1 MLCEINH
8 LFKIISDLFHVYLR
22 PVKVYAYGKEIY
34 KDWGSHFN
42 KLAHCKYIYIVQQKP
57 RP

>member
-1 MLCEINH
+1 MNH
-8 LFKIISDLFHVYLR
+8 LYYCIGDLFYVYLH

-34 KDWGSHFN
+34 KDWNSHFDE
-42 KLAHCKYIYIVQQKP
+42 LACCKYIYIVQQKP